1 MSTSVYAHFQFFK
14 ECDGMKKVFRIILF
28 IAALAIGGWLGT
40 IFLAEF
46 EPLKIL
52 AFFTVCGVLGA
63 VFNQIDKKIS
73 TH

>member
-1 MSTSVYAHFQFFK
+1 
-14 ECDGMKKVFRIILF
+14 MKKVFRIILF

-52 AFFTVCGVLGA
+52 AFFTVCGMLGA
-63 VFNQIDKKIS
+63 VFHQIDKKIS

>member
-1 MSTSVYAHFQFFK
+1 
-14 ECDGMKKVFRIILF
+14 MKKVFRIILF

-52 AFFTVCGVLGA
+52 AFFAVYGVLGA

>member
-1 MSTSVYAHFQFFK
+1 
-14 ECDGMKKVFRIILF
+14 MKKVFRIILF

-52 AFFTVCGVLGA
+52 AFFAVCGVLG
-63 VFNQIDKKIS
+63 VMFHQIDKKIS
-73 TH
+73 KD